1 MTVTIADDTVSVEIN
16 GSGRFRMALHQRRD
30 LVAAII
36 ADGGWEAFESPMPMY
51 YFAHLAESPGLV
63 IDVGINTGFYA
74 FVACL
79 ASSLNFVL
87 GFEPDA
93 TVREFLWQ
101 NIGLNQLADR
111 ISVSP
116 VALSNRIGVAQ
127 LYIPDPGHGLIESS
141 SSLDGSFKV
150 RHSGV
155 VEVNVSTLDAVLSS
169 QIWQDQPVSA
179 IKIDVEGHE
188 LAVLEGAASTIEKWR
203 PLVFVEYLI
212 EPIMACYRPSS
223 PVSIIGMYHCRKG
236 IWAPVE
242 KSHSTRQHGITPL
255 CPPSCCESFFNTLSD
270 RVVVTF
276 RRGNPQTIPKN
287 EVRS

>member
-188 LAVLEGAASTIEKWR
+188 LAILEGAASTIEKWR
-203 PLVFVEYLI
+203 PLVFVEILDRADYGLLSALI
-212 EPIMACYRPSS
+212 ARIDYWDVPLQEGNLGAGREVAFYPTAWNHAFVPAELL
-223 PVSIIGMYHCRKG
+223 RK
-236 IWAPVE
+236 
-242 KSHSTRQHGITPL
+242 
-255 CPPSCCESFFNTLSD
+255 FF
-270 RVVVTF
+270 
-276 RRGNPQTIPKN
+276 Q
-287 EVRS
+287 